1 MDQPDDR
8 EPSDPSG
15 KKLDKELKQGSGKS
29 DMAEPLSQYDLNNY
43 PSTSRRCVICTL
55 NSDGF
60 HDYMEDE

>member
-29 DMAEPLSQYDLNNY
+29 DMVEPLSQYDLNSY
-43 PSTSRRCVICTL
+43 PSKFLPGASSQNML
-55 NSDGF
+55 F
-60 HDYMEDE
+60 